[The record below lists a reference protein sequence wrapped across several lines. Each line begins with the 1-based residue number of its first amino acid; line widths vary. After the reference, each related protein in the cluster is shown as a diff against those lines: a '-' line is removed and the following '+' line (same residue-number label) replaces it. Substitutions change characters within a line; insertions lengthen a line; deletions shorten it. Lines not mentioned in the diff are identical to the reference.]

1 MAAAELLREEDGHL
15 RREAEALVPEAADG
29 AVILPVTVLDRQD
42 TAIRRRL
49 VRTMGRKLGA
59 ELTKAQ
65 TEAVLS
71 LKSGGCLDLP
81 EGLRA
86 VRKPHRLIL
95 EKQAPLPPPLVLH
108 EGEQL
113 WGHWRITVRRCDGPA
128 EEGADRI
135 VLRETGG
142 ELTVAAWDGTGRLAV
157 ENGSRTVKRL
167 FADAGVPT
175 ERRREYPAVLLD
187 GTLAAVPGV
196 ATDRAC
202 CPQKDE
208 ACLVITWEPYRVEV
222 PE

>member
-1 MAAAELLREEDGHL
+1 M
-15 RREAEALVPEAADG
+15 PEAADG

-42 TAIRRRL
+42 TAIRRHL

-135 VLRETGG
+135 VLRDTGG

-167 FADAGVPT
+167 FADASVPT

-202 CPQKDE
+202 WPQKDE
-208 ACLVITWEPYRVEV
+208 ACLVITWEPCRVEV